1 MSKDRQ
7 ANKPKPDETLLLAA
21 AIIAALWVVVSL
33 VEGRALNPLE
43 IAEML
48 SQGLMAVVVNN

>member
-7 ANKPKPDETLLLAA
+7 ANKLKPDETLLLAV
-21 AIIAALWVVVSL
+21 AIIALLWVVASL

-43 IAEML
+43 IAQML